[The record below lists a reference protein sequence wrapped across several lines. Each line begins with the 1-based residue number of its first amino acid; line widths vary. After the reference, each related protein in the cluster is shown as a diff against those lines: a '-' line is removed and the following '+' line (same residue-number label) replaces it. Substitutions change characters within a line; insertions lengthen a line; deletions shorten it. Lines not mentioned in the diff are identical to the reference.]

1 MSDTTIQ
8 KDQTA
13 QDILTAL
20 AAPFDPDEIKFK
32 PAVVSGNRA
41 MALAYVDAR
50 VIQDRLDDVLGIDNW
65 QDEYAVQDGGSVI
78 CKLSCRINGE
88 WIGKMDVGNPSE
100 QPDEGDRLKAAFS
113 DALKRAA
120 IKFGVG
126 RFLYRLPNQ
135 WVDWD
140 AQKKQ
145 FARKP
150 TLPASL
156 YSPTIKAQ
164 GERLKVTPPQ
174 DAPAK
179 RPPLVSA
186 EEAALLAALI
196 KESGTDPKK
205 FCEWANTANK
215 DRQFVDVVEKVP
227 VSLFSQAET
236 MLKAKIAQRKKE
248 GGAA

>member
-1 MSDTTIQ
+1 MSDITIQ

-20 AAPFDPDEIKFK
+20 AAPFDQDEIKFK

-156 YSPTIKAQ
+156 YSPTVKAQ

-174 DAPAK
+174 DAPTK
-179 RPPLVSA
+179 RKYIGD
-186 EEAALLAALI
+186 EEMKALEALLI
-196 KESGTDPKK
+196 DSGADVAK
-205 FCEWANTANK
+205 FYQWATEANTE
-215 DRQFVDVVEKVP
+215 RQFVDALSKIP
-227 VSLFSQAET
+227 LSLLPKAET
-236 MLKAKIAQRKKE
+236 LLRSKIAQRKKE